1 MFRGRFVHAIDA
13 KGRLSMPASYRAQL
27 QQTKDAPPILTNLQ
41 DHLEL
46 YPHEDWLE
54 IEERL
59 SQAAASLQPEA
70 QDLQRF
76 MVSGAVEAPI
86 DGQGRI
92 LVPPYLR
99 QHAGLEREVAIAGV
113 GRHVE
118 LWDRT
123 RFDQHLARTQA
134 RLNEIASV
142 VARSRL

>member
-1 MFRGRFVHAIDA
+1 MFRGRFVHAIDS

-27 QQTKDAPPILTNLQ
+27 KETKDAPPILTNLQ